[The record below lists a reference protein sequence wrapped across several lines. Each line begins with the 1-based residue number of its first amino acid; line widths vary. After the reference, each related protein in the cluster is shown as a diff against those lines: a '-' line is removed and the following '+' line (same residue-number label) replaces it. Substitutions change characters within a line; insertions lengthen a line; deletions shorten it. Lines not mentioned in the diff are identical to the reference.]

1 MHRKTGNI
9 IRKYMKNR
17 KDSEKSK
24 KMTIAEYAEK
34 MYNLS
39 IDKADIRN
47 AFLLRP

>member
-24 KMTIAEYAEK
+24 KMTIA
-34 MYNLS
+34 
-39 IDKADIRN
+39 
-47 AFLLRP
+47 